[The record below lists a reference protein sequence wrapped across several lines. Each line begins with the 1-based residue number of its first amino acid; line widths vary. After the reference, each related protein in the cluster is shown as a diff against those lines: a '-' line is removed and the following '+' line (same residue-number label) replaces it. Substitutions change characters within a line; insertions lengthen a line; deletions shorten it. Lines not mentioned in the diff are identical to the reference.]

1 MSGEHPSVL
10 FVCTGNICRSPFA
23 AAVARHDHPHI
34 DASSAG
40 TYAVVGGHATHHMQE
55 VAGERGIDLSGH
67 RARKLE
73 DVPQPD
79 FVYGMEQQHLIEA
92 RKVFPNLAPGCIR
105 LLAHPLAVP
114 DPYGRGIDV
123 YRSTARQI
131 VDAVAALDL

>member
-1 MSGEHPSVL
+1 MSGNRPSVL

-23 AAVARHDHPHI
+23 EAAARHAYPHI

-55 VAGERGIDLSGH
+55 VATERGLDLGGH
-67 RARKLE
+67 RARQLE

-92 RKVFPNLAPGCIR
+92 RKAFPNLAPARIR

-123 YRSTARQI
+123 YRSTASQI
-131 VDAVAALDL
+131 VDAVAALDI